1 MCSPKLHVF
10 DLNTSQQVKQV
21 TMPHDIAVNATTGK
35 GGLVFLAVQAID
47 PINTMVSLKVII
59 FIFLEIFYFSFVFD
73 LYFLY
78 DRNSLCVFKLEI
90 M

>member
-35 GGLVFLAVQAID
+35 GGLEYLVVQAID
-47 PINTMVSLKVII
+47 PMNTMVSLT
-59 FIFLEIFYFSFVFD
+59 
-73 LYFLY
+73 
-78 DRNSLCVFKLEI
+78 
-90 M
+90 